1 MLTKN
6 LAIMVK
12 KLCFLDNVQG
22 CGCVLFLN
30 PGIWESIV
38 CEIQTIRYG
47 CKPLQKR

>member
-6 LAIMVK
+6 LAIVVK
-12 KLCFLDNVQG
+12 KLCFLDNVLA

-30 PGIWESIV
+30 SGIWESIV
-38 CEIQTIRYG
+38 CQIQTIRYG